1 MVTLNVIDVVNVESK
16 TVAST
21 IQRLSPGRV
30 KLPMSQAQANL
41 VLLRESMKSSNHHCS

>member
-1 MVTLNVIDVVNVESK
+1 MVILNVIDVVNVVSK
-16 TVAST
+16 TAAFT

-41 VLLRESMKSSNHHCS
+41 VLLKESTNSPKGHCR